1 MKHFTLLLMAFAT
14 VCTSAFAQPRSKNV
28 YTSSTTLNVEALQN
42 QAQPTV
48 LNRTLFA
55 GYNTICLPVSLNAA
69 QLQAA
74 AKDVQVERLATIRQE
89 GSTLNMYFLD
99 CTSEGI
105 EAGVPYL
112 IFSPTVQTLRANTSD
127 ASGFSTEIKSVSKS
141 DGQGNTVTFSSS
153 WETLKVEGRY
163 GIPAQQ
169 DTYILES
176 VLIRTEGDKA
186 FLPTRCGFTWNEQAN
201 DAEALEIK
209 HVTSLE
215 DIETSIEKLQ
225 ATGAT
230 VDVYNAQGT
239 LVLSQTNINGSGDVD
254 VADVITTVNYAAGQQ
269 PKPFIFEAADMN
281 TDLSIDILD
290 VIGIIKKIMNP
301 SAGTQAFE
309 EATATYTIENG
320 ILYVESPVAL
330 AGVQV
335 QLALD
340 GRGNKEDVRVA
351 EDLNG
356 FEHTSAWL
364 SDNDY
369 LFLAYNMNGKTL
381 PAGKHALLHIGNG
394 LIAQMRLADNA
405 GHNVE
410 AIGDDATRIN
420 RMAGDVMTV
429 PGIYDL
435 QGRKITG
442 NSQWQGQLPKGVYII
457 NGKKVVR

>member
-1 MKHFTLLLMAFAT
+1 MKHFTLFLMAFAT
-14 VCTSAFAQPRSKNV
+14 VCTSAFAQPRPKNV

-74 AKDVQVERLATIRQE
+74 AKDVQVERLANIRQE

-186 FLPTRCGFTWNEQAN
+186 FLPTRCGFTWNEQTN

-239 LVLSQTNINGSGDVD
+239 LVLSQTNIN
-254 VADVITTVNYAAGQQ
+254 AA
-269 PKPFIFEAADMN
+269 
-281 TDLSIDILD
+281 
-290 VIGIIKKIMNP
+290 KKN
-301 SAGTQAFE
+301 
-309 EATATYTIENG
+309 
-320 ILYVESPVAL
+320 
-330 AGVQV
+330 
-335 QLALD
+335 
-340 GRGNKEDVRVA
+340 
-351 EDLNG
+351 
-356 FEHTSAWL
+356 
-364 SDNDY
+364 
-369 LFLAYNMNGKTL
+369 L
-381 PAGKHALLHIGNG
+381 P
-394 LIAQMRLADNA
+394 Q
-405 GHNVE
+405 
-410 AIGDDATRIN
+410 
-420 RMAGDVMTV
+420 
-429 PGIYDL
+429 GIYVV
-435 QGRKITG
+435 K
-442 NSQWQGQLPKGVYII
+442 GQKFAV
-457 NGKKVVR
+457 K